1 MELNEQTLQQILT
14 GQREEYQRYLGVV
27 AGNFNSQ
34 VKLIA
39 ESFGDTQEQLVAI
52 REMVAKNTEDIEMMK
67 VDIDIMKA
75 ELGIIRGDLKG
86 KVGRDEFGVLE
97 ARVAKLERRAR
108 A

>member
-27 AGNFNSQ
+27 AEDFKSH

-39 ESFGDTQEQLVAI
+39 ESLAGTQEQLTAI
-52 REMVAKNTEDIEMMK
+52 RDMVAKNTEDIEIIKMELS
-67 VDIDIMKA
+67 IM
-75 ELGIIRGDLKG
+75 RSDLKE

-97 ARVAKLERRAR
+97 VRVAKLERRAR